1 MVIIHRRDFSMVK
14 SGKSKNLVDAE
25 WERVMRNPENMLV
38 SDSLK
43 ERVESIMSSG
53 SDVQE
58 FSVDLSVGDRKLSLS
73 LARFERSGDKIILS
87 GTCDKLAV
95 KPMLSLGLDAWSSAS
110 ITCNAEVLFSIPL
123 SGRQLEIS
131 YEFPSLSS
139 VCMITIVAITP
150 ATKSTKRVL

>member
-58 FSVDLSVGDRKLSLS
+58 FSVDLSVSLS
-73 LARFERSGDKIILS
+73 
-87 GTCDKLAV
+87 
-95 KPMLSLGLDAWSSAS
+95 
-110 ITCNAEVLFSIPL
+110 
-123 SGRQLEIS
+123 
-131 YEFPSLSS
+131 
-139 VCMITIVAITP
+139 
-150 ATKSTKRVL
+150 